1 MNERVGTVG
10 YSRKEASVRV
20 RIWHCKVGQVAQSV
34 HGVVT
39 CVVTLGGYQGA
50 TGEGGEKTEG

>member
-10 YSRKEASVRV
+10 YSRKEASERM
-20 RIWHCKVGQVAQSV
+20 RIWHCEAGQVAQSV

-39 CVVTLGGYQGA
+39 FVVTLGGYQGA
-50 TGEGGEKTEG
+50 TSEGGEKTKG